1 MSIAIN
7 PSKCVGCGRC
17 IEVCPGNLI
26 KLVSDEKAVHSRP
39 EQNGEGTGQLRKAVI
54 RREKDCWGCTS
65 CLKECKTG
73 AIAFFLGA
81 DIGGRGS
88 VLSVSDKGDIRTWT
102 VTAPDKS
109 TKTIVVNRKESN
121 KY

>member
-1 MSIAIN
+1 MSIQIRRD
-7 PSKCVGCGRC
+7 KCVGCGRC
-17 IEVCPGNLI
+17 VEACPGNLI
-26 KLVSDEKAVHSRP
+26 KPDQEGKA
-39 EQNGEGTGQLRKAVI
+39 AI
-54 RREKDCWGCTS
+54 RHIRDCWGCTS

>member
-1 MSIAIN
+1 MSIAIDK
-7 PSKCVGCGRC
+7 SKCVGCGRC

-26 KLVSDEKAVHSRP
+26 KLVADEKAVCSRP
-39 EQNGEGTGQLRKAVI
+39 EQNGEVMQSLRKAVI

-88 VLSVSDKGDIRTWT
+88 VLSVSDNGDIRTWT

>member
-7 PSKCVGCGRC
+7 QNKCVGCGQC
-17 IEVCPGNLI
+17 ALVCPGNLI
-26 KLVSDEKAVHSRP
+26 RILDGR
-39 EQNGEGTGQLRKAVI
+39 AVI
-54 RREKDCWGCTS
+54 RRQKDCWGCTS

-81 DIGGRGS
+81 DIGGKGS
-88 VLSVSDKGDIRTWT
+88 VLSVEEHGGIRDWT
-102 VTAPDKS
+102 VTAPDG
-109 TKTIVVNRKESN
+109 TQKTIRINTKESN

>member
-7 PSKCVGCGRC
+7 KSKCVGCKRC

-26 KLVSDEKAVHSRP
+26 KLVDS
-39 EQNGEGTGQLRKAVI
+39 KAVI
-54 RREKDCWGCTS
+54 KREKDCWGCTS
-65 CLKECKTG
+65 GLKECQTG

-81 DIGGRGS
+81 DIGGRGA
-88 VLSVSDKGDIRTWT
+88 VLSVSASGDIRTWT
-102 VTAPDKS
+102 VTAPDQS
-109 TKTIVVNRKESN
+109 TKTIVVNKKESN